1 MGFAGRDP
9 DWYTAAGAGEAAVR
23 AGIRAT
29 GVRTAEALLLALDAA
44 AGEAPGA
51 GQRAGN
57 CRDPDADLCAEQM
70 RSWLAAWRRGQH
82 PADRPFTNPRAN
94 PKTLKFPGDCK
105 AGGRHDDPPPMPP
118 SNLGRFPAA
127 GGEGMHTRE
136 EQPSGRRS
144 GGGDPCGPPPTDRD
158 LALAHLANQQ
168 VVACLLD
175 QPPTDAESPEVETRA
190 GGRRKLPMAARAVAA
205 AHLVGTRPRQPP
217 ITSLTD
223 VGAEVEEHVAQKMS
237 SGLARGT
244 AYSYQKAWDH
254 WCWWAKQHGWA
265 TPYLWGETRAEK
277 VEDEVKMLSF
287 AGFLAWLGHSPG
299 TVRQHVFALQAAH
312 KRGGAGDPLRE
323 APRVL
328 MLLEALRRDNPPR
341 PRKLG
346 VTPEMLSWASS
357 ALDYEGGGWEAETNR
372 LVLLSA
378 ILFGFFFMTRASEYL
393 AGPDP
398 DKTLRGLDVDLRSE
412 GNHTP
417 QRVDIQFRKT
427 KTDQAA
433 FGCVRTHYR
442 IKAGEGPVALCIVRA
457 LARVRARLPRR
468 FGLGSEAALPL
479 FRFVGGR
486 QVRREDVQEVLER
499 AALATGLPPSRFR
512 SHSLRIGGASAMLCS
527 TGQFELVKRFGR
539 WTSNAVHGYLHES
552 AETSLGLASRMAA
565 AKASAHYA

>member
-1 MGFAGRDP
+1 MAAPDPRLRDP
-9 DWYTAAGAGEAAVR
+9 GESLSTLRGQRTGDSRCPSAGPSAEQMGARRAAWEQGRLPTAGDEGVRADEGEEAGAGE
-23 AGIRAT
+23 
-29 GVRTAEALLLALDAA
+29 
-44 AGEAPGA
+44 
-51 GQRAGN
+51 QR
-57 CRDPDADLCAEQM
+57 
-70 RSWLAAWRRGQH
+70 H
-82 PADRPFTNPRAN
+82 
-94 PKTLKFPGDCK
+94 
-105 AGGRHDDPPPMPP
+105 
-118 SNLGRFPAA
+118 
-127 GGEGMHTRE
+127 
-136 EQPSGRRS
+136 RRS
-144 GGGDPCGPPPTDRD
+144 GGADSRWDPPTDKD

-175 QPPTDAESPEVETRA
+175 PPPGPQGDLEEARRV
-190 GGRRKLPMAARAVAA
+190 GGRRKLPIAARATAA
-205 AHLVGTRPRQPP
+205 AHLVGARPRSVP
-217 ITSLTD
+217 ITSLTE
-223 VGAEVEEHVAQKMS
+223 VGAEVEEHVAQKMC
-237 SGLARGT
+237 SGLAKGT

-254 WCWWAKQHGWA
+254 WCWWAKRHGWV

-372 LVLLSA
+372 LVLLAS

-398 DKTLRGLDVDLRSE
+398 DKVLRGLDVDLRME
-412 GNHTP
+412 GESTP
-417 QRVDIQFRKT
+417 QRVDVQFRKT

-442 IKAGEGPVALCIVRA
+442 IEKGDGPTALCIVRA
-457 LARVRARLPRR
+457 LARLRARLPRR
-468 FGLGSEAALPL
+468 FGLGSEAASPL
-479 FRFVGGR
+479 FRFVNGR

-499 AALATGLPPSRFR
+499 AAVATGLPPSRFR

-539 WTSNAVHGYLHES
+539 WSSNAVHGYLHES
-552 AETSLGLASRMAA
+552 AETALGLASRMAA
-565 AKASAHYA
+565 AKAAAHYT